1 MSGLPRLLVIM
12 GSGETTPTM
21 ARVHRGVLDRLGPR
35 PVPAVLL
42 DTPYGFQ
49 ENAADISG
57 RALDYFRDS
66 VGHPLTVASFRSAE
80 TDLLERATSMTR
92 IREARFVFSG
102 PGSPSYA
109 LRQWHGSEIPG
120 LLAEKLAHGGAVVLA
135 SAAALTVGLLTVPV
149 YEVYKVGEAPHWL
162 PGLDLLSALGLRA
175 AVIPHYDNAEGGN
188 HDTRFCYLG
197 ERRLEVLERDL
208 PADAFIL
215 GVDGHTALLF
225 DLETRTASVTG
236 LGGVTVRRDGRST
249 VFPSGETIPIGDLMA
264 AGGGL
269 ASGASGSVSAAGAGT
284 DAGASA
290 GVDGA
295 FSATRRL
302 AASPVSPLRTEVAQ
316 LEARFGA
323 ALEARDVPVAVRTI
337 LAAAE
342 TNQAWSRD
350 TEESGEL
357 DAARA
362 AMRSMVV
369 RLGELA
375 ISGARDPRDVVG
387 PFVDALVELRLAAR
401 TAGDWAT
408 ADAVR
413 DRLLAAGIEL
423 HDTPDATTWELRDA
437 SPVR

>member
-1 MSGLPRLLVIM
+1 
-12 GSGETTPTM
+12 
-21 ARVHRGVLDRLGPR
+21 
-35 PVPAVLL
+35 
-42 DTPYGFQ
+42 
-49 ENAADISG
+49 
-57 RALDYFRDS
+57 
-66 VGHPLTVASFRSAE
+66 
-80 TDLLERATSMTR
+80 
-92 IREARFVFSG
+92 
-102 PGSPSYA
+102 
-109 LRQWHGSEIPG
+109 
-120 LLAEKLAHGGAVVLA
+120 
-135 SAAALTVGLLTVPV
+135 
-149 YEVYKVGEAPHWL
+149 
-162 PGLDLLSALGLRA
+162 
-175 AVIPHYDNAEGGN
+175 
-188 HDTRFCYLG
+188 
-197 ERRLEVLERDL
+197 
-208 PADAFIL
+208 
-215 GVDGHTALLF
+215 
-225 DLETRTASVTG
+225 
-236 LGGVTVRRDGRST
+236 
-249 VFPSGETIPIGDLMA
+249 LMA

-269 ASGASGSVSAAGAGT
+269 APGASGSASAAGAGS

-295 FSATRRL
+295 FFATSRL
-302 AASPVSPLRTEVAQ
+302 AASPVSPLRTEVAR
-316 LEARFGA
+316 LEAGFGA

-401 TAGDWAT
+401 KAGDWAT

-423 HDTPDATTWELRDA
+423 HDTPDGTTWELRDA